1 MDTASDLLVTASF
14 AASGDWTWFTFAAVD
29 LGVAGLFGMLS
40 VLLVIDD
47 GSTDGTGDAARTAGA
62 EVRRHERNRGK
73 GAGLQTAFEILLER
87 EYDGVVTLDADGQH
101 LPGEVH
107 NLLAAAEDGA
117 DMVLGT
123 RAHLFDE
130 MGTLRRISNRT
141 SSCLISFLAGLPN
154 WGAGTLKSE
163 LVPGTSSI
171 SCEPQRTIRANVQH
185 SFRMNPA
192 ASCRIWRTASLG
204 GSVRSVGFA
213 STFTSSRTT
222 IVGLS
227 RSSNSRPNLAAP

>member
-1 MDTASDLLVTASF
+1 VKNETRVAIAIPAYQ
-14 AASGDWTWFTFAAVD
+14 AASSIGDVVRRSLAV
-29 LGVAGLFGMLS
+29 LPS
-40 VLLVIDD
+40 VLVIDD

-107 NLLAAAEDGA
+107 NLLSAAEDGA

-141 SSCLISFLAGLPN
+141 SSCLISFLAG
-154 WGAGTLKSE
+154 AE
-163 LVPGTSSI
+163 LDDIQTGFRYYSRRLLEEVNLFERGFDAESAVIVRAARQGFRIESVPVRMGFTDGRETSHYHGVSD
-171 SCEPQRTIRANVQH
+171 
-185 SFRMNPA
+185 SFRIA
-192 ASCRIWRTASLG
+192 
-204 GSVRSVGFA
+204 RSVLRARFC
-213 STFTSSRTT
+213 
-222 IVGLS
+222 
-227 RSSNSRPNLAAP
+227 